1 MNDIEQMIRILEFA
15 DTGFSGEK
23 TKPARR
29 FLPLA
34 AAAAIVALALVLA
47 MHRRAPK
54 GPVDTYDN
62 PELAYAKMEE
72 AFDRISGSIE
82 KCMTRTEKT
91 YQKITCGHE

>member
-1 MNDIEQMIRILEFA
+1 MNDIEQMIRIMEFA

-23 TKPARR
+23 MKPARR

-34 AAAAIVALALVLA
+34 AAAAALVALVLA
-47 MHRRAPK
+47 VHRPAPK

-72 AFDRISGSIE
+72 AFGRISGSIE
-82 KCMTRTEKT
+82 RCMARTENT